1 MTERK
6 GSRALTFTQRE
17 ILEIAL
23 EYKRVT
29 GEDIPQQ
36 ILADETDI
44 SWKGVH
50 AQVRKIFEKGLHPP
64 IVRRKREVAQARRNS
79 EIAQEVKI
87 AKKNPRY
94 LNNFI
99 GNLPFGFYRPHF
111 DLLSDSQLDE
121 KTDKYDGRTIKRFLT
136 DIDYAIWRS
145 EVSIY
150 KIRELQERFTETRIE
165 SKEREDARRQL
176 TLLSLPAY
184 VILRKKGYSRQ
195 TLIR

>member
-6 GSRALTFTQRE
+6 GSRPLTFTQRE

-23 EYKRVT
+23 EYERVT
-29 GEDIPQQ
+29 GENIPQQ
-36 ILADETDI
+36 VLASETDL
-44 SWKGVH
+44 SWKGIH
-50 AQVRKIFEKGLHPP
+50 AQVKKIFEKGFHPP
-64 IVRRKREVAQARRNS
+64 IARREVAQAKINS

-87 AKKNPRY
+87 AKKNPGY

-136 DIDYAIWRS
+136 DIDYAVWRS

-150 KIRELQERFTETRIE
+150 KIRELQERFRETEIG
-165 SKEREDARRQL
+165 SKEQEDARRQL

-184 VILRKKGYSRQ
+184 VILRKKGYSKQ